1 MIDSEKAAPYA
12 TGVLRKGL
20 PIFDRN
26 LKELLK
32 EIQNKAKIACK
43 EAKGSD
49 TEEIARAV
57 NQEVHNCVIGSQE
70 EMTQMIESLIEVFR
84 LKMSYLPNYEYLF
97 REIEGIKDEKDLA
110 KQYKIFSKI
119 IEKIPIFTIMPNY
132 VIQYIKEIK
141 QKADVIDEKL
151 DILYDKTVSIETK
164 LDLIQKTLDKG
175 FEKLDI
181 LSSEIGGKEGELI
194 KNFSKKVHELI
205 EKKDKETLE
214 NFLEEIHKK
223 ENILTEEIEKSSAPL
238 EEKEESK
245 RSILNVRSVLDK
257 VKHPIKSF
265 GKDVTNE
272 IIVSYTAKETVKLV
286 FQLVSMAVL
295 GFPIPT
301 PILNLLS
308 SMVEDL

>member
-57 NQEVHNCVIGSQE
+57 NQEVHNWVIGSQE
-70 EMTQMIESLIEVFR
+70 EMTQMIEGLIEVFR

-151 DILYDKTVSIETK
+151 DIMYDKTVSIET
-164 LDLIQKTLDKG
+164 
-175 FEKLDI
+175 
-181 LSSEIGGKEGELI
+181 
-194 KNFSKKVHELI
+194 N
-205 EKKDKETLE
+205 
-214 NFLEEIHKK
+214 
-223 ENILTEEIEKSSAPL
+223 
-238 EEKEESK
+238 
-245 RSILNVRSVLDK
+245 K